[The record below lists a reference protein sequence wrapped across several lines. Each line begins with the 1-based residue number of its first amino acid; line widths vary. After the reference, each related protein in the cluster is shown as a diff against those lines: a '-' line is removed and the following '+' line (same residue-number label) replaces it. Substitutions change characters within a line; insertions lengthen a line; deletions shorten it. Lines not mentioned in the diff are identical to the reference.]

1 LQTIAR
7 RPYVSADEI
16 EVISKA
22 KANPTK
28 AFFVTMLTRDIS
40 LDDCIL
46 DLVDNSIDGAWKVSR
61 KHPSEL
67 RVNND
72 LSRFKI
78 EIEFSEKHFR
88 ILDNCGGI
96 TLDDAAE
103 YAFTFGRSSKQPKG
117 EYSVGVYGIGMKRA
131 AFKIGNHINVRSTYL
146 ESRKLVGFQVPINVT
161 NWMKNESDDWDFDLE
176 EYPAASSAGVEI
188 AISELSSETRM
199 RFDDPAYAV
208 SLRRVLGRDYVVPLM
223 RGLRI
228 TVNGIEV
235 TASTL
240 ELLQDTKFVP
250 LRTSYSDGDVRVELI
265 AGMRYRPPDT
275 NDPDESRTRSDAIS
289 GWYIICNGRVVLD
302 ADRTDVTGWGILG
315 TPSWHPQYSGFVG
328 IAFFSSKE
336 SASLPMTTTKRSV
349 DTSSGVYR
357 RALAKMQVPTRAW
370 IDYTN
375 GRKNDASVRGL
386 EATAVPR
393 EVSTLAPNAKVKLP
407 KPKSASG
414 ERLAN
419 VGYAVP
425 VGKLKALAAA
435 LGQRS
440 MSQKDVGLKSFEYAY
455 KDLVPEGED

>member
-1 LQTIAR
+1 M
-7 RPYVSADEI
+7 PADEV
-16 EVISKA
+16 ELISKA

-28 AFFVTMLTRDIS
+28 AFFVRMLTRDIS

-46 DLVDNSIDGAWKVSR
+46 DLVDNSIDGAWKASGKR
-61 KHPSEL
+61 PSEL
-67 RVNND
+67 RVNKD

-78 EIEFSEKHFR
+78 EIEFSEKQFR
-88 ILDNCGGI
+88 ISDNCGGI

-103 YAFTFGRSSKQPKG
+103 YAFTFGRSSKQPND

-131 AFKIGNHINVRSTYL
+131 AFKIGNQINVRSTYS
-146 ESRKLVGFQVPINVT
+146 ESKKLVGFQVPIDVT
-161 NWMKNESDDWDFDLE
+161 NWMKNESDEWDFDLE
-176 EYPAASSAGVEI
+176 EYPAGSSAGVEV

-199 RFDDPAYAV
+199 RFVDPAYPV
-208 SLRRVLGRDYVVPLM
+208 SLRRVLARDYVVPLM
-223 RGLRI
+223 RGLI
-228 TVNGIEV
+228 ISVNGVEIE
-235 TASTL
+235 ASPLALL
-240 ELLQDTKFVP
+240 EDKQFAP
-250 LRTSYSDGDVRVELI
+250 LRSSYSDGDVRVELI

-275 NDPDESRTRSDAIS
+275 NDPDESKKRPDEIS

-302 ADRTDVTGWGILG
+302 ADRTDVTGWGTMG
-315 TPSWHPQYSGFVG
+315 TPIWHPQYSGFLG

-349 DTSSGVYR
+349 DISSGVYR

-375 GRKNDASVRGL
+375 GRKVDATVRKL
-386 EATAVPR
+386 EAAARPR
-393 EVSTLAPNAKVKLP
+393 EVSTLPLNAKVKLP
-407 KPKSASG
+407 KTRSTSG

-425 VGKLKALAAA
+425 IGKLKALAAA
-435 LGQRS
+435 LGQRY

-455 KDLVPEGED
+455 KELVAEGED